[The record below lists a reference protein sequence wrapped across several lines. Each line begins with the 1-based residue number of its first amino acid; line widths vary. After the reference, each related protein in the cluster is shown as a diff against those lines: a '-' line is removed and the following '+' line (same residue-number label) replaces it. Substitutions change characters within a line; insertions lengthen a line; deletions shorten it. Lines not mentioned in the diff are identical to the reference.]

1 MLDTPDLVNMESKEF
16 KELPAEVKHELL
28 MEMQDYH
35 RKRHKYRNSEH
46 SEELPEVKR
55 MCSGTVYKKL
65 CAACLQTHMLCP
77 ISLYF
82 LFLILS
88 KTPSCVTSSKF

>member
-55 MCSGTVYKKL
+55 MSSGTVWFLMY
-65 CAACLQTHMLCP
+65 CLFTNRVQSYNKCQTNV
-77 ISLYF
+77 
-82 LFLILS
+82 LF
-88 KTPSCVTSSKF
+88 

>member
-55 MCSGTVYKKL
+55 MSSSTVCRKL
-65 CAACLQTHMLCP
+65 CAACLQTQMLSP
-77 ISLYF
+77 ISLPVCKLICYAQFRSIFYF
-82 LFLILS
+82 
-88 KTPSCVTSSKF
+88 

>member
-46 SEELPEVKR
+46 SEELPEVSV
-55 MCSGTVYKKL
+55 CPVALCDFL
-65 CAACLQTHMLCP
+65 CAVC
-77 ISLYF
+77 
-82 LFLILS
+82 
-88 KTPSCVTSSKF
+88 